1 MKKLIAALLCLC
13 CLTAGTAMALE
24 IEGKIQPAKTLSIR
38 APYSGMADDVE
49 WAAGDEVLA
58 GDALAVLST
67 TKVYAD
73 FDGTVT
79 GIFAQAGDS
88 AASVAER
95 YGALMYVEREALY
108 TAQCTTSGA
117 ASDNENKIVHAGE
130 TVYIRSTA
138 DSKREGVARV
148 TGVSGNSY
156 TLEVVLEDDLK
167 LNDSIKVYRDD
178 DFDADSCIG
187 MGKLSRIDP
196 VAVTAEGSVL
206 AVHVQPGQKVAR
218 GEVLLEIVPDVLE
231 GMKGGDGSVYAP
243 QDGVLLSVLI
253 QGGEQVAK
261 ELAKKLWDTRKSYK
275 FRIEAEPP
283 AECVR
288 RAIEGKEERIFIT
301 DSGDNT
307 TAGAEGDTTEIL
319 ELFLAAAPSKRV
331 CVAGITDFETVNTY
345 WALPD
350 GAEITLEKFGA
361 RGRIRVHGEILG
373 WTKEIIGRSLTVS
386 FGNVDAI
393 FTELRSAFI
402 EKGNFDVAGVDLL
415 SYEIVTVKLGYL
427 FTELKPYA
435 KRELFALSDGASCVE
450 LERLNLKKIQRPM
463 YPLDEFEFDPFKD

>member
-13 CLTAGTAMALE
+13 CLTAGSAMALE
-24 IEGKIQPAKTLSIR
+24 IEGKIQPAKTLTIR

-58 GDALAVLST
+58 GDALFALST

-218 GEVLLEIVPDVLE
+218 GEVLLEIVPDALN

-243 QDGVLLSVLI
+243 QDGVLLEVLI

-261 ELAKKLWDTRKSYK
+261 DQVLAKYC
-275 FRIEAEPP
+275 P
-283 AECVR
+283 AD
-288 RAIEGKEERIFIT
+288 A
-301 DSGDNT
+301 
-307 TAGAEGDTTEIL
+307 L
-319 ELFLAAAPSKRV
+319 ELVCSVDEEDLALIAVGDDFTVTFEALGEKGFDATVTKIAAAADENGAFAV
-331 CVAGITDFETVNTY
+331 TL
-345 WALPD
+345 ALEEVQ
-350 GAEITLEKFGA
+350 GVRIGMNAMAEK
-361 RGRIRVHGEILG
+361 
-373 WTKEIIGRSLTVS
+373 
-386 FGNVDAI
+386 
-393 FTELRSAFI
+393 
-402 EKGNFDVAGVDLL
+402 
-415 SYEIVTVKLGYL
+415 
-427 FTELKPYA
+427 
-435 KRELFALSDGASCVE
+435 
-450 LERLNLKKIQRPM
+450 
-463 YPLDEFEFDPFKD
+463 